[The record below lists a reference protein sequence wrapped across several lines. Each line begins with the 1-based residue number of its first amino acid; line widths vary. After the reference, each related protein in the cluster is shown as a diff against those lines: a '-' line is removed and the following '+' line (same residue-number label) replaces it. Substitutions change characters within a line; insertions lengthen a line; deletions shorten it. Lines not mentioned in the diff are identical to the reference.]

1 MAINL
6 ATAAAGGF
14 LAAIWIVVLGR
25 LARSASQVPS
35 LRDGI
40 EWADEEP
47 ITQRI
52 VAIVPA
58 HNEQDSIGGVLASL
72 RSQRDLD
79 VGVVLALD
87 RCTDGTRDRAEQIM
101 AGHPRFEV
109 MSIED
114 CPDGWAGKVHC
125 LWKAVTESR
134 LAQRA
139 DLLLFLDADV
149 EFAPDAIRAAAA
161 LQRRRDLA
169 LLTLLPTLRH
179 RYWFENVVQP
189 ACVLELLYEFP
200 PDRVNRAPGAK
211 GGRRPFVNG
220 QFILVRREDY
230 ERLGGHMALR
240 DDIMEDFALA
250 RLVDRAGLAAGAF
263 PAGDMLLVNMHETW
277 ASFAS
282 GWKRIFMAGAGRK
295 VRRLRRWTLRVGL
308 ACALLPVAV
317 GAGVAGAAMMDAPA
331 WSRWSAI
338 GVGAFGLVSWVVA
351 IGALYRS
358 QRAPW
363 WSVALNPVGYAV
375 AAWIMWRAARTVASR
390 EPVAWGGREYVFEPR

>member
-1 MAINL
+1 MTLNL
-6 ATAAAGGF
+6 LTVAAGAF
-14 LAAIWIVVLGR
+14 LGVMWLVVLGR
-25 LARSASQVPS
+25 IVRSRKQVPS
-35 LRDGI
+35 LRDAI

-101 AGHPRFEV
+101 VGHKRFEV

-134 LAQRA
+134 LAGRA

-161 LQRRRDLA
+161 LLRSRKLA

-179 RYWFENVVQP
+179 RHWFERVVQP
-189 ACVLELLYEFP
+189 ACVMELMYQFP

-220 QFILVRREDY
+220 QFIMVRREDY

-263 PAGDMLLVNMHETW
+263 PAGDMLRVNMHETW

-308 ACALLPVAV
+308 ACAALPVVVA
-317 GAGVAGAAMMDAPA
+317 AGVVAAALVGAPA
-331 WSRWSAI
+331 WSTWTAI
-338 GVGAFGLVSWVVA
+338 PVGAFGLVSWVVA

-363 WSVALNPVGYAV
+363 WSVALNPVGYGV
-375 AAWIMWRAARTVASR
+375 AAWIMGRAARAVASR
-390 EPVAWGGREYVFEPR
+390 EPVAWGGREYVFEAR